1 MYNYLC
7 IYKIYIYEKDIWKAK
22 VKMTRRKQRELAFS
36 LLFEKNFD
44 MERDVNEIYSTAIEI
59 RDEEPDE
66 FVNQIVNGVFL
77 HYDEIMQII
86 EKNSQGWKLNRI
98 SRVSLSIMQLAIY
111 EMLFTDIP
119 LKVSINEAIELSKL
133 YDDDKARAFIN
144 GILNA
149 VAKGIDGKKID
160 E

>member
-1 MYNYLC
+1 
-7 IYKIYIYEKDIWKAK
+7 
-22 VKMTRRKQRELAFS
+22 MTRRKQRELAFS

-44 MERDVNEIYSTAIEI
+44 MERDVNEIYSTAIEV
-59 RDEEPDE
+59 RNEEPDE
-66 FVNQIVNGVFL
+66 FVNQTVNGISE

-98 SRVSLSIMQLAIY
+98 SRVSISIMQLAIY

-119 LKVSINEAIELSKL
+119 LKVSINEAVELSKA

-144 GILNA
+144 GILNS